1 MSESYDVPDAATD
14 LRIERRVREFLAEVN
29 KDSSP
34 YWLLPGD
41 QVRGT
46 LAGLQASVSV
56 DLGGVEVEERDV
68 EVDGVQV
75 KIYIQRPE
83 GNNETLPVVLF
94 LHGGVWIAG
103 DFNNHQR
110 LTRDLV
116 METGY
121 AVVFVEYTPIPDAV
135 FPRQLEECFAALQW
149 IAKDGA
155 EAGLDASRIA
165 VAGNSVGGNLSAALT
180 LYTRDHDGPE
190 IKVQLLL
197 YPATD
202 AQLDTDSYRDFA
214 EGRFLPQAFMKY
226 GWDTYAPDEA
236 TRHNPYAAPLQARPD
251 QLRGLPPAI
260 IHTSGNDILRDE
272 GQAYGHK
279 LDEAGVDVVSVMYV
293 GQIHDMALL
302 NPIRDLPSTR
312 AEFRHAAAD
321 LKYYLEA

>member
-1 MSESYDVPDAATD
+1 MSDTFDVPDAATD
-14 LRIERRVREFLAEVN
+14 LRIERRVREFLTELN
-29 KDSSP
+29 KNPDP
-34 YWLLPGD
+34 FWLLPGD
-41 QVRGT
+41 EVRAT
-46 LAGLQASVSV
+46 LSGLQATVAV
-56 DLGGVEVEERDV
+56 DLSGVDVEQRDI
-68 EVDGVQV
+68 EVDGVSAS
-75 KIYIQRPE
+75 IYIQRPADVP
-83 GNNETLPVVLF
+83 GPLPVILF

-103 DFNNHQR
+103 NFDNHQR

-116 METGY
+116 VATGY

-135 FPRQLEECFAALQW
+135 FPTQLEECYAALRWVAQE
-149 IAKDGA
+149 GA
-155 EAGLDASRIA
+155 AAGLDASRLA

-180 LYTRDHDGPE
+180 LVARDRGGPE

-202 AQLDTDSYRDFA
+202 ARFDTESYRDFA
-214 EGRFLPQAFMKY
+214 DGRFLPQAFMQF
-226 GWDTYAPDEA
+226 GWDLYAPDEA

-260 IHTSGNDILRDE
+260 IHTSGNDVLRDE

-279 LDEAGVDVVSVMYV
+279 LDEAGVDVVSVLYV

-302 NPIRDLPSTR
+302 NPIHDLPSTR

-321 LKYYLEA
+321 LKHYLG

>member
-34 YWLLPGD
+34 YWLLPGE

-46 LAGLQASVSV
+46 LAGLQASVDV

-68 EVDGVQV
+68 EVDGVRV
-75 KIYIQRPE
+75 KVCIQRPE
-83 GNNETLPVVLF
+83 GSKETLPVILF

-103 DFNNHQR
+103 DFGNHQR

-116 METGY
+116 VETGY

-135 FPRQLEECFAALQW
+135 FPRQLEECYAALRW
-149 IAKDGA
+149 IAQEGA
-155 EAGLDASRIA
+155 EARLDASRIA

-180 LYTRDHDGPE
+180 LYARDHDGPA

-202 AQLDTDSYRDFA
+202 AQLDTESYKEFA
-214 EGRFLPQAFMKY
+214 EGRFLPQAFMQY

-236 TRHNPYAAPLQARPD
+236 TRHNPYAAPLRARPD

-321 LKYYLEA
+321 LKHYLEA

>member
-1 MSESYDVPDAATD
+1 MTEIFDVPDAGTD
-14 LRIERRVREFLAEVN
+14 PRIERRVREFLAEAN
-29 KDSSP
+29 KNPEP
-34 YWLLPGD
+34 YWLRPGD
-41 QVRGT
+41 EVRAT
-46 LAGLQASVSV
+46 LSGLQDSVQV
-56 DLGGVEVEERDV
+56 DLGGVDVEERDI
-68 EVDGVQV
+68 EVDGIAT
-75 KIYIQRPE
+75 KIFIQRPAGSTE
-83 GNNETLPVVLF
+83 SLPVVLF

-103 DFNNHQR
+103 DFHNHQR

-116 METGY
+116 VETGY

-135 FPRQLEECFAALQW
+135 FPQQLEQCYAALQW
-149 IAKDGA
+149 IAMEGA
-155 EAGLDASRIA
+155 EAKLDASRLA

-180 LYTRDHDGPE
+180 LYTRDHDGPR

-214 EGRFLPQAFMKY
+214 DGRFLPHAFMKF

-236 TRHNPYAAPLQARPD
+236 TRRNPYAAPLRARPD

-260 IHTSGNDILRDE
+260 IHTSGNDVLRDE

-302 NPIRDLPSTR
+302 NPLRDLPSVR

-321 LKYYLEA
+321 LEHYLGS